1 MGWVFAESLN
11 MAKSKATLPTPPPL
25 RFIVAPHLVQDLGLN
40 LYTNLPKVLV
50 EYVANAYDAD
60 SPYVDI
66 RMNFTDIEYQRSLVK
81 AAVEKEKKAA
91 EGNPDALAAIIPLGK
106 RVLPATITVKIIDRG
121 CGMSRDDLA
130 NQFLVAGRRRRE
142 FGATTTTGGRL
153 LMGRK
158 GVGKLAGFGMAQKIK
173 ITTRKKNEPHAT
185 HITLDYNEIG
195 KHRTT
200 NDIVIPEILDPMGGG
215 IPISGG
221 TEVVLSMLLHE
232 PLRTQQ
238 ETIERD
244 LSNQFWLIT
253 SAGFQIKLN
262 GTPLRVA
269 TESYRYAWPKPD
281 VPPEQLV
288 DEAIETEDQQS
299 FPFRYRLRF
308 REESLKAAERGVR
321 LYAHGRLAA
330 APSLLDAPTGMHG
343 FRQTDYLDGVVE
355 ANFIDD
361 QANDYIATDR
371 QSVRWDTPLL
381 APLRKFLSD
390 EIKKAVLAF
399 QKVRDEKAEKEAE
412 EDPFTNNL
420 IKQALLPKH
429 SAKAVHKMAA
439 ALASIC
445 KDGTAG
451 SEYKDRIKILVSGV
465 EQGDILAEL
474 QKLSREALPNFTKVV
489 DEVTELTKQEFGD
502 FGRYLRGRLSG
513 ILSLTKIIEHQ
524 NFALG
529 KNEKELHQLLERNPW
544 LIDPTYTQFLTS
556 NQTEDTVFAK
566 LAKELKLGN
575 FAPTRSDTSA
585 ERPDLVF
592 LLHSKG
598 LNRLIIIEL
607 KAPNVKLGME
617 HLLQLR
623 DYVREAREWLKKGGR
638 PEVIIESILIGVREK
653 MDTKAK
659 DVKRL
664 ESELSIRLPTDA
676 ERVYDLNELLDMTK
690 KAHEELLAIHKQQ
703 SKN

>member
-1 MGWVFAESLN
+1 MPKTNESSPP
-11 MAKSKATLPTPPPL
+11 AQPPL
-25 RFIVAPHLVQDLGLN
+25 KFNVAPHLVQDLGLN

-50 EYVANAYDAD
+50 EFVANAYDAD
-60 SPYVDI
+60 SSFVDI
-66 RMNFTDIEYQRSLVK
+66 QMNFTEIEYQRKLIK
-81 AAVEKEKKAA
+81 AAVEKEKQKS
-91 EGNPDALAAIIPLGK
+91 EGKPDTLAAIIPLEK
-106 RVLPATITVKIIDRG
+106 RVLPVEVTVKILDRG

-130 NQFLVAGRRRRE
+130 TQFLVAGRRRRE
-142 FGATTTTGGRL
+142 SGATKTAGGRL

-158 GVGKLAGFGMAQKIK
+158 GVGKLAGFGVAHKIT
-173 ITTRKKNEPHAT
+173 ITTRKKDETHAT
-185 HITLDYNEIG
+185 QIVLDYDEIA

-200 NDIVIPEILDPMGGG
+200 NDIVIPDSLLSNGGG
-215 IPISGG
+215 IPNTGG
-221 TEVVLSMLLHE
+221 TEIVLSRLLHE
-232 PLRTQQ
+232 PLRTQK
-238 ETIERD
+238 ETIERA
-244 LSNQFWLIT
+244 LSDQFWLVA

-262 GTPLRVA
+262 GTPINGGTR
-269 TESYRYAWPKPD
+269 TYRYAWPNPD
-281 VPPEQLV
+281 VPHDQLIDSKV
-288 DEAIETEDQQS
+288 ETEDQQT

-308 REESLKAAERGVR
+308 REESLKAADRGVR
-321 LYAHGRLAA
+321 VYAHGRLAA

-343 FRQTDYLDGVVE
+343 FRQTDYLDGLVE
-355 ANFIDD
+355 ADFIDD
-361 QANDYIATDR
+361 QPNDYIATDR
-371 QSVRWDTPLL
+371 QSLRWDTPLL
-381 APLRKFLSD
+381 SPLRKFLCK
-390 EIKKAVLAF
+390 EIEKAVVAF
-399 QKVRDEKAEKEAE
+399 QKVRDEKAEKEAA
-412 EDPFTNNL
+412 EDEFTNDL
-420 IKQALLPKH
+420 IKKAGLPKH
-429 SAKAVHKMAA
+429 RAKAVHKMAA

-451 SEYKDRIKILVSGV
+451 SEYKDRVKILVSGV

-474 QKLSREALPNFTKVV
+474 QKLSREVLPNFTKVV

-513 ILSLTKIIEHQ
+513 IASLTKIIEHQ
-524 NFALG
+524 DFAKG

-556 NQTEDTVFAK
+556 NQTEDAVFAK

-575 FAPTRSDTSA
+575 FAPTGSDSSA

-592 LLHSKG
+592 LLHSEG

-623 DYVREAREWLKKGGR
+623 DYVRDAREWLKKAGR
-638 PEVIIESILIGVREK
+638 AEVIIESILIGVRAK

-664 ESELSIRLPTDA
+664 ESELSRQQPTDA
-676 ERVYDLNELLDMTK
+676 ERVYDLNELLDMTN